1 MRKSAWIILMACL
14 GLQPMWSQDAVDPNL
29 KSKLVALERVTKIQ
43 AFEAK
48 DLRTLDAILDERFV
62 AVDAEGKLQSK
73 GEFMIFVQ
81 AADRL
86 RYQLDGLDVRVHN
99 GTAIVTGLFQI
110 KDLEQGKGLVQSGRF
125 VDSWMLKDGTWVL
138 IASLSTPAQ

>member
-1 MRKSAWIILMACL
+1 
-14 GLQPMWSQDAVDPNL
+14 
-29 KSKLVALERVTKIQ
+29 
-43 AFEAK
+43 
-48 DLRTLDAILDERFV
+48 
-62 AVDAEGKLQSK
+62 
-73 GEFMIFVQ
+73 MIFVQ